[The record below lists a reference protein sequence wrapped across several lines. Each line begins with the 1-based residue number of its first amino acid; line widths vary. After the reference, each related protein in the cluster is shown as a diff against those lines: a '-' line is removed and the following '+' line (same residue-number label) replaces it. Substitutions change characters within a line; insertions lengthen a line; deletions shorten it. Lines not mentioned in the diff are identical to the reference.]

1 MSEGKV
7 TLTCGHINEPS
18 VGIWE
23 PETDRHGNSCRSYSA
38 YCPACAE
45 EATLVMVERIE
56 ELEAEVELLK
66 KKEVEEVM
74 WRECHIEELEV
85 EVKEAYQRGYA
96 QAVEDAVGKATKLAE
111 AIQGDA
117 DAVRNTHP
125 QFADDRSE
133 YADDVRDL
141 AKAIR
146 ALAEQEKNDE

>member
-7 TLTCGHINEPS
+7 TLTCGHSTETS
-18 VGIWE
+18 VGVWE
-23 PETDRHGNSCRSYSA
+23 PETDRHGNRCRSYST

-45 EATLVMVERIE
+45 EATRVMVER
-56 ELEAEVELLK
+56 
-66 KKEVEEVM
+66 
-74 WRECHIEELEV
+74 IEELEV